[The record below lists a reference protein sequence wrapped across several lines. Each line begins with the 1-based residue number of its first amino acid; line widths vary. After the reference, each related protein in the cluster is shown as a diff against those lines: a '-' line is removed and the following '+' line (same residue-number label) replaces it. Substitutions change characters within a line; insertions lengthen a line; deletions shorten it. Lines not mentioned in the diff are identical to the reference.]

1 MTTKPIRSEDY
12 QKGYSAGYMAGQ
24 AKAAQP
30 EEQPA
35 TLAMMEDRR
44 AFKREVFLAALTGL
58 LANSL
63 TRASAMAQPG
73 RFIDVSRLYADEAA
87 RIAFD

>member
-24 AKAAQP
+24 AKVAQP

-44 AFKREVFLAALTGL
+44 AFKRQAFLAALTGL
-58 LANSL
+58 LA
-63 TRASAMAQPG
+63 G
-73 RFIDVSRLYADEAA
+73 RGLAINPAAGVADYVAAAKDYADNAA
-87 RIAFD
+87 QQTFD